1 LVLLLGLPVR
11 AAGQA
16 ARDAVSVDPTHHHV
30 ILEND
35 HVRVFEVMAAPGAR
49 SAMHTHPPTA
59 VISLGAARAR
69 TRMGDGTT
77 GLFDLHPGQVFWV
90 ESAEHAWE
98 LVSGNAHVIGV
109 EVKAA
114 RQGRAP
120 AVAPLGPRD
129 AVAVD
134 PTHHN
139 VILENDHVRVLEAIV
154 SPGARSAM
162 HTHPPLVGVSLGTAR
177 LRMTAPDGAV
187 TIFDLHPGQVFWIDG
202 TEHAW
207 ELLAGQAH
215 VVAVEVKAARP
226 AAGRR

>member
-1 LVLLLGLPVR
+1 MVT
-11 AAGQA
+11 AQA
-16 ARDAVSVDPTHHHV
+16 RRDAVSVDPTHHHV

-35 HVRVFEVMAAPGAR
+35 HVRVFEAMAAPGAR

-69 TRMGDGTT
+69 MTMADGTT
-77 GLFDLHPGQVFWV
+77 RLFDLHPGQVFWV

-98 LVSGNAHVIGV
+98 LVSGNLHAIGV

-114 RQGRAP
+114 PQGRAR
-120 AVAPLGPRD
+120 AAAPLGPRD

-139 VILENDHVRVLEAIV
+139 VILENDQVRVLEAMA

-162 HTHPPLVGVSLGTAR
+162 HTHPPLVVISLGTAR
-177 LRMTAPDGAV
+177 ARMRAPDG
-187 TIFDLHPGQVFWIDG
+187 TSMIFDLHPGQVFWSDG
-202 TEHAW
+202 SEHAW
-207 ELLAGQAH
+207 EILAGQVH
-215 VVAVEVKAARP
+215 VIAVEVRAAR
-226 AAGRR
+226 AAGAR